1 MKAGLADMNGF
12 SVTPGIL
19 LEEESRVLVYDFVL
33 PDTLI
38 DLLMSPKVS
47 DFLCVKG
54 SLG

>member
-38 DLLMSPKVS
+38 GANEPQSLRLSMS
-47 DFLCVKG
+47 
-54 SLG
+54 